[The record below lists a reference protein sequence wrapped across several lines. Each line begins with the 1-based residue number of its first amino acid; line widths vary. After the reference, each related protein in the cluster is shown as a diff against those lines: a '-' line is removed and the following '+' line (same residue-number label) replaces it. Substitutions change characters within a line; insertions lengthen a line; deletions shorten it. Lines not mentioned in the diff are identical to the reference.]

1 MLSCYI
7 ETMPIPIVDSIIILT
22 FAPEI
27 LNNKIVTK
35 HIILT
40 LNAIAR
46 INEAG
51 QLWEMAKRQT
61 SRKVTGA
68 YYFKAYAILQQE
80 LGKNNAITCELR
92 KEMLK

>member
-1 MLSCYI
+1 M
-7 ETMPIPIVDSIIILT
+7 
-22 FAPEI
+22 
-27 LNNKIVTK
+27 TK

-40 LNAIAR
+40 PSAIAR

-61 SRKVTGA
+61 SRKATGA

-80 LGKNNAITCELR
+80 LGNNAPITCELQ
-92 KEMLK
+92 KEMPR